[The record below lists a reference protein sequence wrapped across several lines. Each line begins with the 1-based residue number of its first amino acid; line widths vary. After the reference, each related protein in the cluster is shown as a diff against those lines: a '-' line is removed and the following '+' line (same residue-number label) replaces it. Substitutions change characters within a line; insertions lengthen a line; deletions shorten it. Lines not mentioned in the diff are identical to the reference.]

1 METVFTPG
9 KEILIA
15 AEPRD
20 VVQILRDVPEDRR
33 LGIAASARARLLKE
47 HTPDHR
53 ARQLETYYQEA
64 LAHRQVPKSARQ
76 AIELEE
82 VK

>member
-9 KEILIA
+9 KEILVA
-15 AEPRD
+15 ATPRD
-20 VVQILRDVPEDRR
+20 VVQILSDLAEDRR
-33 LGIAASARARLLKE
+33 LSIAASARARLLKE

-53 ARQLETYYQEA
+53 ARQLEGYYQEA
-64 LAHRQVPKSARQ
+64 LAHRNVPKRARH
-76 AIELEE
+76 AIELEQ